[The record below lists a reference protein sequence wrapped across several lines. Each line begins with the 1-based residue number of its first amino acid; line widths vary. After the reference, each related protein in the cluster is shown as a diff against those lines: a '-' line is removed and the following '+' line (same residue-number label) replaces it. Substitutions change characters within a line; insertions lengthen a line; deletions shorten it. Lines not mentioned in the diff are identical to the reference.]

1 MGLEG
6 LICCKVTKFV
16 SLSVVTLVKR
26 ICTRLFS
33 KSRPRIYSVAVE
45 AKYLGEKEKN
55 KEKSNSNPKREEI
68 EKKQEEEVRNYEKKN
83 LTTVPITCFM
93 ICVETKFPT
102 LCI

>member
-16 SLSVVTLVKR
+16 SLSVVTLVKT

-68 EKKQEEEVRNYEKKN
+68 EKKTRRGSKELREKEFNYGTYY
-83 LTTVPITCFM
+83 LFYDMC
-93 ICVETKFPT
+93 
-102 LCI
+102 